1 MRPAD
6 REKLTK
12 SWEEVKATAQEET
25 ALNKYILASYFEENL
40 LIMDALTAY
49 QDAIKLAPDVA
60 LYKDSYNE
68 FLKRLGFE
76 IK

>member
-1 MRPAD
+1 MAG
-6 REKLTK
+6 
-12 SWEEVKATAQEET
+12 
-25 ALNKYILASYFEENL
+25 YYEENL

-49 QDAIKLAPDVA
+49 QQAIKLAPDVSV
-60 LYKDSYNE
+60 YSESYTE